1 MAGESS
7 RMGRTPRGVT
17 LPNQS
22 SIFLLNFSIITFQQE
37 GEIVPMKITNIETYP
52 VWGGSRNY
60 LFVVVDT
67 DEGIYGVGEA
77 GITGR
82 ELAVAGAIEHFKPLL
97 IGQDPGRIEHIWQ
110 VLFRGG
116 FFPAQRILTSAMA
129 AIDIALWD
137 IKGKALGVPIY
148 ELLGGR
154 VRDKV
159 VCYPHNVGHALEIT
173 PLVES
178 CLQTKEEGWKF
189 VRWGLPQD
197 GNILE
202 PRQSVKT
209 AIQQFY
215 AVREAVGDDIE
226 ITFDVHTRL
235 DLPDVIW
242 LCREI
247 EATRPFFIEDPLRSE
262 NPDSFKTLRP
272 RTHVPL
278 AAGEQFGSK
287 WEFRQLIEEEWID
300 YARIDLCIAGGITEA
315 RKIAGWCETHYI
327 KLALHN
333 PLGPISSAACLQLNL
348 ATSNFGVQEQPRK
361 PGTMITDIVPV
372 QPEWEDGYLLP
383 PTRPGLGVEF
393 DREAAK
399 KNPFRM
405 AELPQLRR
413 LDGSFTNW

>member
-1 MAGESS
+1 
-7 RMGRTPRGVT
+7 
-17 LPNQS
+17 
-22 SIFLLNFSIITFQQE
+22 
-37 GEIVPMKITNIETYP
+37 MKITNVETFP
-52 VWGGSRNY
+52 VWGGQRNF

-67 DEGIYGVGEA
+67 DEGISGVGEA

-97 IGQDPGRIEHIWQ
+97 IGQDPMRTEHLWQ
-110 VLFRGG
+110 LLFRGG
-116 FFPAQRILTSAMA
+116 FFPAQRILASAIS

-159 VCYPHNVGHALEIT
+159 VCYPHNAGHGMEIA

-189 VRWGLPQD
+189 VRWGLPND
-197 GNILE
+197 GELLE
-202 PRQSVKT
+202 PRVAVKT
-209 AIQQFY
+209 AIAQFQ
-215 AVREAVGDDIE
+215 AVREAVGDEIE
-226 ITFDVHTRL
+226 ICFDVHTRL
-235 DLPDVIW
+235 DLPDALR
-242 LCREI
+242 LCREV
-247 EATRPFFIEDPLRSE
+247 EPFRPYFIEDPLRSE

-272 RTHVPL
+272 RTAVPL
-278 AAGEQFGSK
+278 AAGEHFSSK
-287 WEFRQLIEEEWID
+287 WEFRQMIEEEWID
-300 YARIDLCIAGGITEA
+300 YARIDLCIVGGFTEA

-348 ATSNFGVQEQPRK
+348 ATPNFGVQEQPRRT
-361 PGTMITDIVPV
+361 GEVLTDVVPV
-372 QPEWEDGYLLP
+372 QPEWKDGYLLP
-383 PTRPGLGVEF
+383 PDRPGLGVEF
-393 DREAAK
+393 DREAARAH
-399 KNPFRM
+399 PFQM
-405 AELPQLRR
+405 SELPQLRR

>member
-1 MAGESS
+1 
-7 RMGRTPRGVT
+7 
-17 LPNQS
+17 
-22 SIFLLNFSIITFQQE
+22 
-37 GEIVPMKITNIETYP
+37 MKITDIQAWP
-52 VWGGSRNY
+52 VWGGQRNF
-60 LFVVVDT
+60 LFVTVDT
-67 DEGIYGVGEA
+67 DEGIYGVGES

-82 ELAVAGAIEHFKPLL
+82 EKAVIGAIENFRDILV
-97 IGQDPGRIEHIWQ
+97 GEDPFRIEHIWQ
-110 VLFRGG
+110 TLFRGG
-116 FFPAQRILTSAMA
+116 FFPAQRILTSAIS

-137 IKGKALGVPIY
+137 IKGKALGVPVY

-159 VCYPHNVGHALEIT
+159 VCYPHNRGHALEIG

-178 CLQTKEEGWKF
+178 CLETKEEGWKF

-202 PRQSVKT
+202 PRQSVLASIK
-209 AIQQFY
+209 QFQ

-226 ITFDVHTRL
+226 LTFDVHTRL
-235 DLPDVIW
+235 DLPDALW
-242 LCREI
+242 LCQEV
-247 EATRPFFIEDPLRSE
+247 EKFRPYFIEDPLRCE

-272 RTHVPL
+272 RTTVPL
-278 AAGEQFGSK
+278 AAGEQFSSK

-300 YARIDLCIAGGITEA
+300 YARIDLCIVGGFSEA

-348 ATSNFGVQEQPRK
+348 ATPNFGVQEQPRK
-361 PGTMITDIVPV
+361 TGTVLTDVVPV
-372 QPEWEDGYLLP
+372 QPVWEDGYLLP
-383 PTRPGLGVEF
+383 PTIPGIGVEF
-393 DREAAK
+393 DREAARK
-399 KNPFRM
+399 HPFQQ